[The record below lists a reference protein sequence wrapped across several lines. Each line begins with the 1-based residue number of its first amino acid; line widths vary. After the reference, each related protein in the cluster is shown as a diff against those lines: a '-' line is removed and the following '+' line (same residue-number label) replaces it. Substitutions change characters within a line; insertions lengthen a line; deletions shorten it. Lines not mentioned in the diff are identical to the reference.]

1 MSKLYWNK
9 LLTSKTA
16 RIRNESSDI
25 DARNAFEKDYDRIIS
40 NSSFRRLQDKSQVF
54 PLERND
60 YIRTRLTHS
69 IEVSSIA
76 KSIGISIEKKILN
89 KIQQDFDNYNK
100 ENNQQ
105 DKIEYK
111 IGTVPTILSC
121 TGLIHDIGNPP
132 FGHAGEKIIQD
143 KFKSFFDSVNC
154 EYSLDDKMRNTFI
167 NFDGNPQTLRV
178 ITYLQSIKD
187 CNGLNITYATLASSI
202 KYPTSLIDPNFKKI
216 GYFYSE
222 EDIINNIFNETGLII
237 NNKKVR
243 HPLSFLLEAADD
255 ISYSIADIEDGIKKN
270 IFSIDEIYNLKSLK
284 RYNDVKLIKKNK
296 DYHIK
301 NNAIID
307 LKIFIQGKMIESIVS
322 LFEKNYDK
330 IMNGEYNKELLKDKN
345 SECYELR
352 NELYNLAKERIFV
365 NQDIYKVEVSGVK
378 AISNIID
385 LFLNE
390 FSKCEFKDEI
400 LKSLKNNTKIINKI
414 YNLVSENYR
423 VMYEKKIKELM
434 KSGKIDNKI
443 FYYYTFLL
451 ITDYISGMTDSYCIN
466 LFRKLNGIDLY

>member
-1 MSKLYWNK
+1 MCKLSWCK
-9 LLTSKTA
+9 LLTSKTD
-16 RIRNESSDI
+16 RPRKKSSEI
-25 DARNAFEKDYDRIIS
+25 DARNDFEKDYDRIIS
-40 NSSFRRLQDKSQVF
+40 NSSFRRLQDKAQVF

-76 KSIGISIEKKILN
+76 KSIGISIEEKILA
-89 KIQQDFDNYNK
+89 KIIKDFNDDP
-100 ENNQQ
+100 NNI
-105 DKIEYK
+105 KYK
-111 IGTVPTILSC
+111 IGTLPTILSC
-121 TGLIHDIGNPP
+121 VGLIHDIGNPP

-143 KFKSFFDSVNC
+143 KFKSFFD
-154 EYSLDDKMRNTFI
+154 YKKKQYFLDEKIFNTFI
-167 NFDGNPQTLRV
+167 NFDGNPQTFRV

-187 CNGLNITYATLASSI
+187 DKGLNLTYATLASSI
-202 KYPTSLIDPNFKKI
+202 KYPTNSINQNFKKI

-222 EDIINNIFNETGLII
+222 ENIINNIFNETGLII
-237 NNKKVR
+237 DGNKVR

-270 IFSIDEIYNLKSLK
+270 LFNIDEIYSLKSLK
-284 RYNDVKLIKKNK
+284 KYDEDIKLIKENEN
-296 DYHIK
+296 YHIK

-307 LKIFIQGKMIESIVS
+307 LKILIQGKMIESVIK
-322 LFEKNYDK
+322 LFEQNYDK
-330 IMNGEYNKELLKDKN
+330 IMNGEYKNELLKDKDC
-345 SECYELR
+345 ECYCLR
-352 NELYNLAKERIFV
+352 EELYNLAKERIFI
-365 NQDIYKVEVSGVK
+365 NPDIYKVEISGTK

-400 LKSLKNNTKIINKI
+400 LKSLRNNTKITNKI

-423 VMYEKKIKELM
+423 VIYEKKIKELM
-434 KSGKIDNKI
+434 IDYKIEDKM

-451 ITDYISGMTDSYCIN
+451 ITDYVSGMTDSYCIN